1 MGVLRHH
8 PGRPGEGCSCPVP
21 CFLNPA
27 ADVTRAGF
35 ISILARL
42 DAMTARRLLFTRAS
56 AQVLTAYLKRLLLA
70 KRASGTNGWMSS
82 WGTNAHG
89 EIAGCPPPRTC

>member
-1 MGVLRHH
+1 MGHW
-8 PGRPGEGCSCPVP
+8 P
-21 CFLNPA
+21 CDSVCTALLSG
-27 ADVTRAGF
+27 DGTEVTRAVF
-35 ISILARL
+35 ISILAKLVR
-42 DAMTARRLLFTRAS
+42 MTARRLLFTRAS

-89 EIAGCPPPRTC
+89 EIAGCPPPRS